1 MSSFNRYFKKF
12 DEFNPELIEFKEF
25 KEGKGKSKAL
35 NSYPSNGEYKIQTC
49 EIEYT
54 ARGFPPK
61 MEDEPDRDRNYFQ
74 LGLDPENP
82 EHIIFI
88 DNLNKLTEHL
98 NSDKVRE
105 QLFAK
110 NVKKFISWKVKP
122 TVRNLDEEG
131 KVPFVK
137 ANFDIDYN
145 NEGKIKTIIFLKINN
160 EVSEVP
166 TSDYCNS
173 IDDVIKIVPYR
184 SKILFQLIVSK
195 VWTMASSKEYGI
207 GFKIHKMV
215 VEPPHSDGGSDS
227 KGYDFISDKKVTI
240 KKSNTLTVADID
252 SSDDENIKTTNEDDT
267 DNIEEV
273 ESKKEVKKEV
283 KKDIEKEVKKDIEK
297 EVKKDIEKEVK
308 KEIKKE
314 IAEVDTS
321 DDEEVVV
328 KKSVKK
334 QVDSDDSDEEV
345 VVKKSVKKQVDSDEE
360 VVVKKSVKKQV
371 DSDEEVVVKKP
382 VKKQVDSD
390 DSDEEIIRP
399 SKALADNDSDDSDE
413 VIKPKN
419 KVVKEDD
426 KKKKISKAKK

>member
-61 MEDEPDRDRNYFQ
+61 MEDQPDQDRNYFQ

-105 QLFAK
+105 QLFGK
-110 NVKKFISWKVKP
+110 NVKKFSTWKVKP

-145 NEGKIKTIIFLKINN
+145 NEGKIKTIIFLKIND

-173 IDDVIKIVPYR
+173 IDDLIKIVPYR
-184 SKILFQLIVSK
+184 SKIVFQLIVSK
-195 VWTMASSKEYGI
+195 VWTMASSKDYGV

-215 VEPPHSDGGSDS
+215 VEPPHSDGGGDS

-240 KKSNTLTVADID
+240 KKSNTLTIADID

-267 DNIEEV
+267 DNPEEV
-273 ESKKEVKKEV
+273 VIKKEVVTKKEVVIKKEVVTKKEIVDTSDDEEVVVKKPVKKQVDSDDSDEEVVMKKEVKKEV
-283 KKDIEKEVKKDIEK
+283 KKEL
-297 EVKKDIEKEVK
+297 
-308 KEIKKE
+308 KKE

-328 KKSVKK
+328 KKPVKK
-334 QVDSDDSDEEV
+334 QVDSDEEV

-360 VVVKKSVKKQV
+360 VVVKKSVKKQ
-371 DSDEEVVVKKP
+371 D
-382 VKKQVDSD
+382 DSD

-413 VIKPKN
+413 
-419 KVVKEDD
+419 
-426 KKKKISKAKK
+426 A